1 MKDFLIE
8 EGRFRELI
16 RFFKIRACIGNDET
30 TVVGHL
36 ANDKFNLT
44 SPSGREFKRRF
55 IRFHRVG
62 FDDGNAQIA
71 IKYTLAEGVDM
82 DGELIR
88 P

>member
-1 MKDFLIE
+1 MQNLSISISLKDFLIE

-55 IRFHRVG
+55 IRFHG
-62 FDDGNAQIA
+62 FPQSW
-71 IKYTLAEGVDM
+71 
-82 DGELIR
+82 IR
-88 P
+88 RW